1 MLIPCSELFSNTVSS
16 TFLSSLQ
23 KQWID
28 GVAQIIF
35 NTSEVIEKLSY
46 ESLKDLNNKY
56 LNIFV
61 EVQESTGEFQTDL

>member
-1 MLIPCSELFSNTVSS
+1 MLIPSSELFSNTVSS
-16 TFLSSLQ
+16 TFLSSFQ

-28 GVAQIIF
+28 GVAQII